1 MLSDETMR
9 RLMLAYDTG
18 HLFDSSEFVIDA
30 GRIVLIAKL
39 IDRWMASN
47 ESNLRLLINHII
59 IIENTFGETGLYALY
74 EYIGQFKECVPAL
87 LSVLFYMGK
96 ISRPSVY
103 DVELLNKLEEMNNDR

>member
-18 HLFDSSEFVIDA
+18 HLFDSSEFVADA

-39 IDRWMASN
+39 IDRWLMSN
-47 ESNLRLLINHII
+47 DSNLRLIINHVI

-74 EYIGQFKECVPAL
+74 EYIGQFKECVPSLMAI
-87 LSVLFYMGK
+87 LFYMGK
-96 ISRPSVY
+96 IRRPSVY
-103 DVELLNKLEEMNNDR
+103 DVALLEKLEELDNDR